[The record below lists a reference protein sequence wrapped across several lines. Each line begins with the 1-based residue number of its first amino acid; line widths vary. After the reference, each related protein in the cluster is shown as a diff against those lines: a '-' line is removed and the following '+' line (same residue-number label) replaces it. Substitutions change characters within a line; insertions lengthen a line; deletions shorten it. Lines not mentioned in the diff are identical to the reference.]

1 MTLKWQL
8 STIVSDMKY
17 IFPDIT
23 KTNEFFGRPI
33 REHVVCAMGAR
44 YDWLCVAGLGEPV
57 LVQLQA
63 PDPPRKIVAGND
75 VILRCSVDGS
85 GEIHIEW
92 YR

>member
-1 MTLKWQL
+1 ME
-8 STIVSDMKY
+8 Y
-17 IFPDIT
+17 AFPDIT
-23 KTNEFFGRPI
+23 KTNEFFGRTI
-33 REHVVCAMGAR
+33 AEHDVCTTEGAVSDLLR
-44 YDWLCVAGLGEPV
+44 VAGLGEPV

-85 GEIHIEW
+85 GDIHIEW

>member
-1 MTLKWQL
+1 LDEL
-8 STIVSDMKY
+8 FENVPSTMGGAVSDL
-17 IFPDIT
+17 
-23 KTNEFFGRPI
+23 
-33 REHVVCAMGAR
+33 
-44 YDWLCVAGLGEPV
+44 LCVAGLGEPV

-85 GEIHIEW
+85 GDIHIEW